1 MMNFTFYEFYFIK
14 KEKLCGEMPSGLVRR
29 LKEVDFI
36 CFN

>member
-1 MMNFTFYEFYFIK
+1 MTNFMFYEFCFIK
-14 KEKLCGEMPSGLVRR
+14 KERLCGEMPSGLWR

>member
-1 MMNFTFYEFYFIK
+1 MTYFMLYEFRFIK
-14 KEKLCGEMPSGLVRR
+14 KERLCGEMPSGLRR